1 METLLEMKNISKSF
15 PGVKA
20 LDNVSFDVRAG
31 EVIALAGANGAG
43 KSTLLKIL
51 TGVYTRDEGEVKV
64 LGETVHFKNPEEGK
78 RAGIAAIYQEL
89 TVIPNLTVCE
99 NIFISEMKDKFH
111 INHRKYNAKAEEL
124 LRELDVS
131 FHAKDKVADLT
142 VANRQMVEI
151 ARAVNENSR
160 ILIMDEPTSALT
172 NEEKDKLFS
181 VAKSMREKGLGI
193 VFVTHR
199 MNDIFELCYRATV
212 MKDGKLVGTYDIQ
225 DLDEGKIVEL
235 MLSRSLKSYFPEKHD
250 AIGDVVLSVKN
261 LRRGSKVKDV
271 SFDLRKGE
279 ILGITGL
286 LGSGRTETARCLFG
300 VDKPESGDI
309 LLHGHK
315 LKMHSPRDAV
325 RNGIGLVSED
335 RKELGLVL
343 NMAIGDNICF
353 GSKEVKTIRNKAAE
367 RKTAEEYIAMLDV
380 KCTGPKQA
388 VGNLSGG
395 NQQKVVIAKWL
406 LRNCEVLILDEPTR
420 GIDVSAK
427 AEIYKLINR
436 IAADG
441 AAVIMIS
448 GEQDEIIG
456 MCDRAVVLY
465 EGTCVGEL
473 ERSEFSEEKILQMS
487 HNYAS

>member
-51 TGVYTRDEGEVKV
+51 TGVYSRDEGDVKV
-64 LGETVHFKNPEEGK
+64 LGETVHFKTPDEGK
-78 RAGIAAIYQEL
+78 KHGIAAIYQEL

-99 NIFISEMKDKFH
+99 NIFISEMKDKPY
-111 INHRKYNAKAEEL
+111 IDHRKYNAKAEAL
-124 LRELDVS
+124 LRELNVS
-131 FHAKDKVADLT
+131 FHAKDKVSSLT

-172 NEEKDKLFS
+172 GEEKDKLFS
-181 VAKSMREKGLGI
+181 VARELRKKGLGI
-193 VFVTHR
+193 IFVTHR
-199 MNDIFELCYRATV
+199 MKEIFELCDRATV
-212 MKDGKLVGTYDIQ
+212 MKDGKLVGTYDIK
-225 DLDEGKIVEL
+225 DLNEDKIVEL
-235 MLSRSLKSYFPEKHD
+235 MLSRSMSAYFPEKTSKP
-250 AIGDVVLSVKN
+250 GEVVLSVKN
-261 LRRGSKVKDV
+261 LRCGKKVKDV

-300 VDKPESGDI
+300 VDKPEGGQI
-309 LLHGHK
+309 LLHGTP
-315 LKMHSPRDAV
+315 LKMKSPKDAV
-325 RNGIGLVSED
+325 RNRIGLVSED
-335 RKELGLVL
+335 RKDLGLVL
-343 NMAIGDNICF
+343 NMGIGDNICF
-353 GSKEVKTIRNKAAE
+353 GSAVVSTFRNKKKE
-367 RKTAEEYIAMLDV
+367 KTVAEEYIGKLNV
-380 KCTGPKQA
+380 KCTGPKQP

-406 LRNCEVLILDEPTR
+406 LRDCEILILDEPTR

-427 AEIYKLINR
+427 AEIYKLINAM
-436 IAADG
+436 AAEN

-465 EGTCVGEL
+465 EGTSVGEL
-473 ERSEFSEEKILQMS
+473 DRSQFSEEKILQMS
-487 HNYAS
+487 HNYVD

>member
-51 TGVYTRDEGEVKV
+51 TGVYTRDEGDVKV
-64 LGETVHFKNPEEGK
+64 LGKTVHFKNPEEGK
-78 RAGIAAIYQEL
+78 KAGIAAIYQEL

-99 NIFISEMKDKFH
+99 NIFISEMKDKPY
-111 INHRKYNAKAEEL
+111 INHRKYNTKAEEL
-124 LRELDVS
+124 LRELDVN
-131 FHAKDKVADLT
+131 FHAKDKVSSLT

-151 ARAVNENSR
+151 ARAVNEKSR

-181 VAKSMREKGLGI
+181 VARALREKGLGI

-199 MNDIFELCYRATV
+199 MKEIFELCDRATV

-250 AIGDVVLSVKN
+250 TIGEVVLSVKN

-279 ILGITGL
+279 VLGITGL

-300 VDKPESGDI
+300 VDKPESGEI
-309 LLHGHK
+309 LLHGQK

-325 RNGIGLVSED
+325 KNGIGLVSED

-353 GSKEVKTIRNKAAE
+353 GSKEVKTIRNKTAE
-367 RKTAEEYIAMLDV
+367 RKTAEKYIAMLDV
-380 KCTGPKQA
+380 KCTGTKQA

-473 ERSEFSEEKILQMS
+473 DRSEFSEEKILQMS
-487 HNYAS
+487 HNYAG

>member
-1 METLLEMKNISKSF
+1 METLLEMKNISKCF

-20 LDNVSFDVRAG
+20 LDNVSFDIRAG

-51 TGVYTRDEGEVKV
+51 TGVYSRDEGEVFMNGEAVNFKV
-64 LGETVHFKNPEEGK
+64 PEDGK
-78 RAGIAAIYQEL
+78 KHGIAAIYQEL

-99 NIFISEMKDKFH
+99 NIFISEMKEKAFIDHK
-111 INHRKYNAKAEEL
+111 KYNEKTEKLLKEL
-124 LRELDVS
+124 NVN
-131 FHAKDKVADLT
+131 FHAKDKVSSLT

-151 ARAVNENSR
+151 ARAVNENSK

-172 NEEKDKLFS
+172 GEEKDTLFA
-181 VAKSMREKGLGI
+181 VARNLRDKGLGI

-199 MNDIFELCYRATV
+199 MKEIFELCDRATV
-212 MKDGKLVGTYDIQ
+212 MKDGKLVGTYDIK
-225 DLDEGKIVEL
+225 DLDEEKIVEL
-235 MLSRSLKSYFPEKHD
+235 MLSHSMSAYFPERTPH
-250 AIGDVVLSVKN
+250 IGETVLSVKN
-261 LRRGSKVKDV
+261 LAHGSKVKDV
-271 SFDLRKGE
+271 SFDLRRGE
-279 ILGITGL
+279 ILGLTGL

-300 VDKPESGDI
+300 IDRPEKGEI
-309 LLHGHK
+309 LMNGK
-315 LKMHSPRDAV
+315 QLKMYSPKDAV
-325 RNGIGLVSED
+325 RNHIGLVSED

-343 NMAIGDNICF
+343 NMPIGENVCF
-353 GSKEVKTIRNKAAE
+353 GSTVVKAIRQKKKEQEVADEYVKK
-367 RKTAEEYIAMLDV
+367 LDV
-380 KCTGPKQA
+380 KCTSAKQI

-406 LRNCEVLILDEPTR
+406 LRDCEVLILDEPTR

-427 AEIYKLINR
+427 AEIYKLINEM
-436 IAADG
+436 AQNG

-465 EGTCVGEL
+465 EGTSVGEVD
-473 ERSEFSEEKILQMS
+473 RSEFSAEKLLQIS
-487 HNYAS
+487 HNYVS

>member
-1 METLLEMKNISKSF
+1 METLLEMKNISKTF

-20 LDNVSFDVRAG
+20 LDKVSFDVRAG

-51 TGVYTRDEGEVKV
+51 TGVYTRDEGDVKV
-64 LGETVHFKNPEEGK
+64 LGKTVHFKNPEEGK
-78 RAGIAAIYQEL
+78 KEGIAAIYQEL

-99 NIFISEMKDKFH
+99 NIFISEMKDKPY

-124 LRELDVS
+124 LRELDVN
-131 FHAKDKVADLT
+131 FHAKDKVASLT

-181 VAKSMREKGLGI
+181 VARTLREKGLGI

-199 MNDIFELCYRATV
+199 MKEIFELCDRATV
-212 MKDGKLVGTYDIQ
+212 MKDGKLVGTYDIA

-250 AIGDVVLSVKN
+250 VIGDVVLSVKH
-261 LRRGSKVKDV
+261 LHRGSKVKDV

-279 ILGITGL
+279 VLGITGL

-300 VDKPESGDI
+300 VDKPEGGEI
-309 LLHGHK
+309 LLRGQK
-315 LKMHSPRDAV
+315 LKMSSPKDAV

-353 GSKEVKTIRNKAAE
+353 GSNVVKTIRNKMAE
-367 RKTAEEYIAMLDV
+367 RKAAEEYIAMLDV

-427 AEIYKLINR
+427 TEIYKLINR
-436 IAADG
+436 IASNG

-456 MCDRAVVLY
+456 MCDRTVVLY

-473 ERSEFSEEKILQMS
+473 DRSEFSEERILQMS
-487 HNYAS
+487 HNCVS